1 IRLLGAADKTVALRS
16 ALESPSLEQ
25 GKQVFIVDPTS
36 FTAVPRTPFAYWV
49 SDDFLDKFRVFQP
62 FESDGR
68 VAQRALSTNNDFR
81 YLRLSWERFADQ
93 ALTRPAS
100 GWFPFAKGGQFSRFY
115 ADIYL
120 IVNWIDEGR
129 EIEAEAIKKFPYLK
143 GNASWVMHRECN
155 YIRPGITWPRRTQ
168 GGLSVRIMPTGCLFA
183 DKGPSAFV
191 EGDSSKELCSLLAII
206 NSSTFRAFVDLQMA
220 FGSFEVGVIQRTPVP
235 ELSAADREA
244 LAGLARRAWALKR
257 SLDTRNETSHAFE
270 LPALLSCIRN
280 ASSVRAEVS
289 KHEYSLAM
297 RAAMWGEHVKAV
309 EAELVSIQAEI
320 DERCFDLYDIGEEDR
335 RAIAP
340 EKDRPTPTDGDDASL
355 DSDVYIDEAD
365 AEADDGDEADETAAA
380 DTASLTAELVSW
392 AFGAAFGRFDVRLAT
407 GGREP
412 PPVPEPFDP
421 LPACSA
427 GMLTGPDG
435 LPCAAPPEG
444 YPVAFPS
451 NGILADDPGHPRD
464 IEPLVR
470 SILDTIVFAGQP
482 VEQEICENLGVK
494 SLREYF
500 RKPALFFA
508 DHLKQYSKSRRKA
521 PIYWPLSTAS

>member
-1 IRLLGAADKTVALRS
+1 
-16 ALESPSLEQ
+16 
-25 GKQVFIVDPTS
+25 
-36 FTAVPRTPFAYWV
+36 
-49 SDDFLDKFRVFQP
+49 
-62 FESDGR
+62 
-68 VAQRALSTNNDFR
+68 
-81 YLRLSWERFADQ
+81 
-93 ALTRPAS
+93 
-100 GWFPFAKGGQFSRFY
+100 
-115 ADIYL
+115 
-120 IVNWIDEGR
+120 
-129 EIEAEAIKKFPYLK
+129 
-143 GNASWVMHRECN
+143 
-155 YIRPGITWPRRTQ
+155 
-168 GGLSVRIMPTGCLFA
+168 
-183 DKGPSAFV
+183 
-191 EGDSSKELCSLLAII
+191 
-206 NSSTFRAFVDLQMA
+206 MA

-297 RAAMWGEHVKAV
+297 RAAMWGERARAV
-309 EAELVSIQAEI
+309 DAELASIQAEI
-320 DERCFDLYDIGEEDR
+320 DERCFDLYGIGEEDR

-340 EKDRPTPTDGDDASL
+340 EKAGPMPADGDDAAI
-355 DSDVYIDEAD
+355 DSDKYTDEAG
-365 AEADDGDEADETAAA
+365 AEADDGYEADDDAAA
-380 DTASLTAELVSW
+380 DAAGLTAELVSW

-412 PPVPEPFDP
+412 PPAPAPFDP

-444 YPVAFPS
+444 YPVAFPE
-451 NGILADDPGHPRD
+451 NGILVDDPGHPRD

-470 SILDTIVFAGQP
+470 SILDAIVFAGQP
-482 VEQEICENLGVK
+482 VEQEICEILGVK

-508 DHLKQYSKSRRKA
+508 DHLKRYSKSRRKA
-521 PIYWPLSTAS
+521 PIYWPLSTASGSYTLWVYYHRLTDQTLYACITDFVEPKIADVEKDLARVRARMGEAPSAKDRKAAEELESLLHELKDFRDELLRVAKLPYKPDLNDGVMITAAPLARLFLHKPWQKELLACWKKLEAGE